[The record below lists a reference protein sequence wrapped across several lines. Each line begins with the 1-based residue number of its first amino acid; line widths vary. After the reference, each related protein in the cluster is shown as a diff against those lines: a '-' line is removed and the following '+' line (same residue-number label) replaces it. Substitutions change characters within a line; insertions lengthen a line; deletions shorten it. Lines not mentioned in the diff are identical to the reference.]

1 MSLSTIDD
9 VRIAELK
16 PLIAPQVLM
25 GELSPGNEDI
35 EFVASA
41 RKQAEAIMTGKDD
54 RLLVVVGPCSIHDS
68 KGALEYASRLNLI
81 AKELSSDL
89 QIVMRV
95 YFEKPRTT
103 VGWKGFINDPD
114 LDGRFDINKG
124 LRQARALLLELTKM
138 GVAAGTE
145 FLDTISPQY
154 IADLV
159 AWGAIGARTTESQI
173 HRELASGLS
182 MPVGFKNGTAGSIGI
197 AMDAINA
204 ARHPHHFL
212 SVTKQGVSAIVATKG
227 NDTCHVILRG
237 SSSGPN
243 HDADSVAQVVEQ
255 LVAAGL
261 DPHVM
266 IDCSHG
272 NSLKDHRNQPK
283 VAEEIA
289 AQLRAGSKS
298 IAGVMIESNL
308 EEGNQKVP
316 DVLDQLTY
324 GKSITD
330 ACVDWEATVSM
341 LRDLGQA
348 VGARRNLERAVSGVF
363 KSGEKWR

>member
-1 MSLSTIDD
+1 
-9 VRIAELK
+9 
-16 PLIAPQVLM
+16 M
-25 GELSPGNEDI
+25 GEISPSSEDVD
-35 EFVASA
+35 FVAGS
-41 RKQAEAIMTGKDD
+41 RKQAEAIMSGADD

-68 KGALEYASRLNLI
+68 KAALEYAGRL
-81 AKELSSDL
+81 KELADELASDL
-89 QIVMRV
+89 QICHAS
-95 YFEKPRTT
+95 FTLKSLETT

-124 LRQARALLLELTKM
+124 LHQARSLLLELTKM

-159 AWGAIGARTTESQI
+159 TWGAIGARTTESQI

-197 AMDAINA
+197 AIDAINA
-204 ARHPHHFL
+204 ATHPHHFL

-227 NDTCHVILRG
+227 NGTCHVILRG
-237 SSSGPN
+237 SKAGPN
-243 HDADSVAQVVEQ
+243 HDAESVAKVVEQ
-255 LVAAGL
+255 LRNAEL
-261 DPHVM
+261 EPYVM
-266 IDCSHG
+266 VDCSHG

-283 VAEEIA
+283 VATEIA
-289 AQLRAGSKS
+289 DLLRSGARE

-308 EEGNQKVP
+308 EEGNQKMP
-316 DVLDQLTY
+316 EKPDQLVY

-330 ACVDWEATVSM
+330 ACN
-341 LRDLGQA
+341 RLGY
-348 VGARRNLERAVSGVF
+348 GRA
-363 KSGEKWR
+363 KSSEILVRP

>member
-25 GELSPGNEDI
+25 GELSPSSEDI
-35 EFVASA
+35 EFVANA
-41 RKQAEAIMTGKDD
+41 RKQAEAIMSGKDD

-68 KGALEYASRLNLI
+68 KGALEYASRLKSI
-81 AKELSSDL
+81 AQELSADL

-124 LRQARALLLELTKM
+124 LRQARTLLLELTKM

-182 MPVGFKNGTAGSIGI
+182 MPVGCKNGTAGSIGI

-237 SSSGPN
+237 SKSGPN
-243 HDADSVAQVVEQ
+243 HDAESVAEVVQE
-255 LVAAGL
+255 LENANLA
-261 DPHVM
+261 PFVM
-266 IDCSHG
+266 VDCSHG

-283 VAEEIA
+283 VAEEVA
-289 AQLRAGSKS
+289 GQLRAGSRS
-298 IAGVMIESNL
+298 ITGVMIESNL
-308 EEGNQKVP
+308 EEGSQKMP
-316 DVLDQLTY
+316 ETLEQLAY

-330 ACVDWEATVSM
+330 ACVSWDTTVAMLMGLSEAV
-341 LRDLGQA
+341 Q
-348 VGARRNLERAVSGVF
+348 ARRNSQ
-363 KSGEKWR
+363 K